1 MVCPKCDE
9 SRNLG
14 YRYCPGCGEALNLC
28 PECNAWRQSG
38 ARFCKACGN
47 RLYHDGIQSVSG
59 KPMSATDV
67 LRGAATVSC
76 LLIAVM
82 MIIEVIAVITRTGEV
97 FDLIDSG
104 ASNGILLLIPQIY
117 TVATLSGTSLSIYW
131 IFILLM
137 FLASVCW
144 TFVQSRGLLNENIL
158 HNPDKA
164 EGTPLYWIS
173 LLFGSVIMM
182 ELGVIWIESLFG
194 VTIDVPEGLPSDAS
208 GLAVFLYTEAG
219 VWEEIVSRVIWIG
232 LPMMIVGLLVRNP
245 QPWRYLFGGFGLS
258 KVSVALIL
266 ISTIVFAFAHAEG
279 WGMSKVP
286 LVMFGGIVMGYI
298 FVRFGLLASIF
309 YHALTDLMSCA
320 VTISPYLGSLTYL
333 LILFI
338 GLLCAI
344 DVVRRLPGSIMSLKD
359 LPTMDDGQDNN
370 LFKRS

>member
-1 MVCPKCDE
+1 M
-9 SRNLG
+9 
-14 YRYCPGCGEALNLC
+14 
-28 PECNAWRQSG
+28 
-38 ARFCKACGN
+38 
-47 RLYHDGIQSVSG
+47 SV
-59 KPMSATDV
+59 TDV

-76 LLIAVM
+76 ILVAVM

-97 FDLIDSG
+97 FDLIDYG
-104 ASNGILLLIPQIY
+104 LRNGILLLIPQVY
-117 TVATLSGTSLSIYW
+117 TITTLSGTSLSVYW
-131 IFILLM
+131 IFILLT
-137 FLASVCW
+137 FLVSVYW
-144 TFVQSRGLLNENIL
+144 TFRQSRPLLDKDII

-164 EGTPLYWIS
+164 ESTPLYWIS
-173 LLFGSVIMM
+173 LLFGSVIVM
-182 ELGVIWIESLFG
+182 ELMVIGIESMFG

-232 LPMMIVGLLVRNP
+232 LPMTVIGILVKNP
-245 QPWRYLFGGFGLS
+245 QPWRYLLGGFGLS

-298 FVRFGLLASIF
+298 FVRFGLFASIF

-320 VTISPYLGSLTYL
+320 ITISPSLGSLTYL
-333 LILFI
+333 LILLI
-338 GLLCAI
+338 GLLCAV
-344 DVVRRLPGSIMSLKD
+344 DVVRRLPGSIGSIRDM
-359 LPTMDDGQDNN
+359 PTMDDGQDNN